1 MNFKITLPFFAV
13 LFFLTGFHF
22 EAEAQ
27 DPRFAQFYAA
37 PLHLNPAMTGVFE
50 GRFRVNANYRE
61 QYNSILGND
70 PFRTVG
76 AAFDMRY
83 KIVGDDYM
91 GIGVNAIHD
100 EAGIGAF
107 TQDRAYLN
115 LSYMKQLSGGRYS
128 PNDQYLIFGGQ
139 LGAGQ
144 NSVNW
149 NQFWYSAQF
158 DDNNLAPNTNLDN
171 GEPGISGDNSTTNV
185 FLDFNAGLMWYAIF
199 GENTSIWAGA
209 AMNHLNSPD
218 ISFLGERETLYTRW
232 VGHFGGEFSLNPSL
246 SLLPAIAVMGQ
257 GPSLSTTAGANFRYT
272 SHDWNEVAIRTGA
285 WAHVVS
291 RVDGE
296 GNLETSGSKLS
307 MDAVTVAMILEI
319 NSWNVGV
326 SYDVTTS
333 NLKTANNSRGAFELS
348 LIYVHPA
355 RDRIKVNC
363 PKF

>member
-1 MNFKITLPFFAV
+1 MNFKNILPFFAV
-13 LFFLTGFHF
+13 LIFLIGITG
-22 EAEAQ
+22 EAKAQ
-27 DPRFAQFYAA
+27 LDPRFSQFYAA
-37 PLHLNPAMTGVFE
+37 PLQLNPAMTGVFE

-61 QYNSILGND
+61 QYASVLGND
-70 PFRTVG
+70 PYRTIG

-91 GIGVNAIHD
+91 GIGLSAIHD

-107 TQDRAYLN
+107 TTDRAYLN

-149 NQFWYSAQF
+149 DRFWFSEQF
-158 DDNNLAPNTNLDN
+158 DDGIIAPNTSLNN
-171 GEPGISGDNSTTNV
+171 GEPAIGGADATTNV
-185 FLDFNAGLMWYAIF
+185 YLDFNAGLMWYAIF
-199 GENTSIWAGA
+199 GDNTSIWAGA

-218 ISFLGERETLYTRW
+218 VSFLGVREVLYTRW
-232 VGHFGGEFSLNPSL
+232 VGHLGGEFPLNPSL
-246 SLLPAIAVMGQ
+246 SVLPAIAVMGQ
-257 GPSLSTTAGANFRYT
+257 GPSLSTTVGANFRYT
-272 SHDWNEVAIRTGA
+272 NHDWNEVAIRTGVWSNIVNKVA
-285 WAHVVS
+285 G
-291 RVDGE
+291 VDTE
-296 GNLETSGSKLS
+296 ESKLA
-307 MDAVTVAMILEI
+307 MDAITVAMILEV

-333 NLKTANNSRGAFELS
+333 NFAAANNSRGALELS

-355 RDRIKVNC
+355 KSRIKVNC